1 MIGGWGA
8 RSLQAVSAWY
18 RLRALA
24 RPARSRSRERYRRA
38 ALTFAATV
46 TTKTVALA
54 ALLIS
59 VPLGIGYLGSER
71 FGVWMTALSAAGLLS
86 FANLGFDK
94 GLLNAL
100 AAADSRDDRAA
111 AGRLV
116 ATAFLLLGAVFAALL
131 ALFALFYPVTPWA
144 RLLNVGQAAAADAGP
159 VMAALTLCALLA
171 LLASLV
177 DTVQAAYQEG
187 FLNGLWEGIGNLLAL
202 AALGAAILCGM
213 SLPWLVWLLSA
224 LSQPIAVFLSAANA
238 LRFQLAA
245 VLLLAAGSVALKLL
259 LSRRLGMIGV
269 AWGRV
274 GAKLLLLLPHAL
286 YLPSLIAR
294 LRRRSAMA

>member
-1 MIGGWGA
+1 
-8 RSLQAVSAWY
+8 
-18 RLRALA
+18 LA
-24 RPARSRSRERYRRA
+24 QPARSRSRERYRRA

-46 TTKTVALA
+46 ATKTVALA

-59 VPLGIGYLGSER
+59 VPLGIGYLGGER

-131 ALFALFYPVTPWA
+131 ALFALFYPMTPWA
-144 RLLNVGQAAAADAGP
+144 RLLNVGPAAAADAGP

-177 DTVQAAYQEG
+177 DTV
-187 FLNGLWEGIGNLLAL
+187 
-202 AALGAAILCGM
+202 
-213 SLPWLVWLLSA
+213 
-224 LSQPIAVFLSAANA
+224 
-238 LRFQLAA
+238 
-245 VLLLAAGSVALKLL
+245 
-259 LSRRLGMIGV
+259 
-269 AWGRV
+269 
-274 GAKLLLLLPHAL
+274 
-286 YLPSLIAR
+286 
-294 LRRRSAMA
+294 